1 MSRLSATEAA
11 QLLGVSLPT
20 LYAYVSRGL
29 LQSLPDGASR
39 RHSYDS
45 AEVRLL
51 ARRRADAKRAG
62 KVAERSLAW
71 GVPVLESR
79 ITQIVDGTLRYRG
92 RDALELAAT
101 ATLEDVAALLWECA
115 PARLAPDAAGEDPA
129 DDLPWQAWL
138 PLWRTHAPLERAL
151 VLLPAAAASLPRV
164 AAPDANTRLDTACAL
179 MRATAA
185 ALAGVAPSRAPVH
198 RQLADAW
205 GVRDAGDADLLRMA
219 LVLCAD
225 HELNPSTFAVRCIA
239 STGAHLYGAIAGG
252 LAALAGPRHGGETM
266 RVTVLLDE
274 AARADDLDRYLA
286 ARLAHDERTTGGR
299 TWLAGFDHPLYPQ
312 GDPRASRLVD
322 ALGAHA
328 GAHAGLHDALTLA
341 AKVEAATTLRPTID
355 FALALLERTLGLP
368 PDAAFTLFAAGR
380 VVGWIAHA
388 IEQQTDGGLIRP
400 RARYIGA
407 DAAR

>member
-29 LQSLPDGASR
+29 LQSLPDGANR
-39 RHSYDS
+39 RHSYDG

-79 ITQIVDGTLRYRG
+79 ITQIADGALRYRG
-92 RDALELAAT
+92 HDALALATT
-101 ATLEDVAALLWECA
+101 ATLEEVAALLWDCA
-115 PARLAPDAAGEDPA
+115 PERLARAAAHDAAADPSWA
-129 DDLPWQAWL
+129 DWMQR
-138 PLWRTHAPLERAL
+138 WRAHAPLERAL
-151 VLLPAAAASLPRV
+151 VLLPAAAATMPH
-164 AAPDANTRLDTACAL
+164 APAQDADGRLDTACAL
-179 MRATAA
+179 MRTTAA
-185 ALAGVAPSRAPVH
+185 ALAGATPSSAPIH
-198 RQLADAW
+198 LQLAEAW
-205 GVRDAGDADLLRMA
+205 GVREPRGVDLLRMA

-252 LAALAGPRHGGETM
+252 LAALAGPRHGGETR

-274 AARADDLDRYLA
+274 AARAADPDRYLA
-286 ARLAHDERTTGGR
+286 ERLAHDERTTGGR
-299 TWLAGFDHPLYPQ
+299 TLLAGFDHPLYPQ
-312 GDPRASRLVD
+312 GDPRASLLTD
-322 ALGAHA
+322 ALRAHFDAHA
-328 GAHAGLHDALTLA
+328 SLRDALALA
-341 AKVEAATTLRPTID
+341 ASVEAATTLRPTSD
-355 FALALLERTLGLP
+355 FALALVERTLALP
-368 PDAAFTLFAAGR
+368 PDAAFVLFAAGR

-407 DAAR
+407 DAAT